1 MCVTS
6 QHRFRS
12 TLFCRCLRDATLW
25 RPINAFDEYFMEL
38 KARSCRFKCSAQ
50 RVCVSWFGNVTFFD
64 VAVVLTHHNLSSP
77 TPQSHESCEVV
88 LMCVTSQTLVCSDL
102 LCRSLRDATL
112 SRPINAS
119 KNTFGIEGEI
129 TSSQELFT
137 ESLRV
142 MVWYKQ
148 ALWCCSGFD
157 MPQVICTYY
166 LRPTRSRMK
175 AVRWYSCA

>member
-1 MCVTS
+1 MSRFLGVAVVLLRHTSNRLILLTTHPQSHESCEVVLMWVTS

-77 TPQSHESCEVV
+77 TPQYDESCEVV
-88 LMCVTSQTLVCSDL
+88 LMCVPSQTSVCNDL
-102 LCRSLRDATL
+102 FGRILCDA
-112 SRPINAS
+112 
-119 KNTFGIEGEI
+119 
-129 TSSQELFT
+129 
-137 ESLRV
+137 
-142 MVWYKQ
+142 
-148 ALWCCSGFD
+148 
-157 MPQVICTYY
+157 
-166 LRPTRSRMK
+166 
-175 AVRWYSCA
+175 